1 MKYVEILEGS
11 TAPAEKNWRFI
22 LYSMDTLC
30 SILCSVSCI
39 YANITLTLL
48 NQLSYEVSL

>member
-1 MKYVEILEGS
+1 MKYVEILAGS
-11 TAPAEKNWRFI
+11 TAPAEKDHSI
-22 LYSMDTLC
+22 LYNMDTLFR
-30 SILCSVSCI
+30 ILCSVSCI